1 MRDLFQQPA
10 GVARAKERGSEDPRT
25 TFRQVQ
31 QQDTI
36 IWTSTLHN
44 AYAQRIAADPHDA
57 QAREWFF
64 SKDTASGTFESW
76 CRIFGQDPQAIREH
90 INFASRHKETP

>member
-10 GVARAKERGSEDPRT
+10 GVPRARERSNEDPRT

-36 IWTSTLHN
+36 IWTSTLHH
-44 AYAQRIAADPHDA
+44 AYAQRIAADPHDME
-57 QAREWFF
+57 AREWFL

-76 CRIFGQDPQAIREH
+76 CRIFGQDPELIRGH
-90 INFASRHKETP
+90 ITSSRPKETP